1 MADDKSTWRRK
12 SSGTSRYAK
21 MLALGASLITG
32 APKSNPANPDATN
45 APQEKIQN
53 IAQKPT
59 DGMRAPALP
68 DAPSTG
74 ADQIKQG
81 MPQAMP
87 HDEVDDVLQGVD
99 NNDDG
104 SGDVYDAL
112 RREQKDKQK
121 NQNDNQNVTNKND
134 PNTSPKSP
142 KSPKGSQLPTT
153 QPAPGSGVKGA
164 EQAVKSKAK
173 NAVKKAVSKVV
184 KEAVKQAAKAIWLFI
199 LANLEWII
207 PVVVGLIVALA
218 FIAFVVYVYCLFPP
232 SPCGKAGNLM
242 SDVNKIGDSLRTSG
256 VADRAG
262 VMGDIQPSSG
272 SHGVPLYKQNNY
284 KNVSYGCGGTTIA
297 SGGCGIAATAMVL
310 QFYGKK
316 DATPPTLAKFSL
328 KNGGRTCNAGT
339 NHGFF
344 PKVAKSYGMNNQNG
358 ISWDAAMSHLKKGHP
373 VIVSGKGPP
382 PFTSGGHYVVMTGFE
397 PNNYIAVNDSAG
409 GKSRD
414 GKAYPKGYIKSHQ
427 HFLTVIYP

>member
-1 MADDKSTWRRK
+1 MANEKPTLRRK
-12 SSGTSRYAK
+12 STGASRYAK

-32 APKSNPANPDATN
+32 APKTNPTN
-45 APQEKIQN
+45 ADTPATPQKIQN
-53 IAQKPT
+53 VAQKPT
-59 DGMRAPALP
+59 DGVRAPSLP
-68 DAPSTG
+68 DAPDVGG
-74 ADQIKQG
+74 ADQIHQS

-87 HDEVDDVLQGVD
+87 ENVDDVLQGT
-99 NNDDG
+99 NDDDRR
-104 SGDVYDAL
+104 GDAHDAL
-112 RREQKDKQK
+112 KRERDQKNK
-121 NQNDNQNVTNKND
+121 NQNDNQNLGNKGKT
-134 PNTSPKSP
+134 PRSSR
-142 KSPKGSQLPTT
+142 SSQLPTT
-153 QPAPGSGVKGA
+153 QPAAGSGVKGA
-164 EQAVKSKAK
+164 EQAIKGEAK
-173 NAVKKAVSKVV
+173 Q
-184 KEAVKQAAKAIWLFI
+184 AVKQAASKVAKEAMKAAAKAIWTFI

-207 PVVVGLIVALA
+207 PVVIGLIVALV
-218 FIAFVVYVYCLFPP
+218 FIAFIVYVYCLFPP
-232 SPCGKAGNLM
+232 SPCGKAGGLM
-242 SDVNKIGDSLRTSG
+242 SNVNKIGDSLRISG
-256 VADRAG
+256 VGDRAG
-262 VMGDIQPSSG
+262 MVGDIQPSSG

-284 KNVSYGCGGTTIA
+284 KNVSYGCGNTTLA

-316 DATPPTLAKFSL
+316 EATPPVLAQFSL
-328 KNGGRTCNAGT
+328 SNGGRTCNAGT

-344 PKVAKSYGMNNQNG
+344 PKVAKQYGMHNQNG

-414 GKAYPKGYIKSHQ
+414 GKAYPAGYIESHQ